1 MREKSLNVSNNKN
14 IIYETQEELFLKSKG
29 NNNHHHLY
37 RKVLDEKNIRY
48 AIDQVNRNPGRNTP
62 GPDGMTFKD
71 LMQKPYE
78 EVVLLVSATL
88 RSRQERYVREVEI
101 PKENGKTRKLGIAN
115 ILNRIAQQ
123 CVLNILEPIVEP
135 YFYRNSYGFRHNLS
149 TKHCVSRMGVTLT
162 TMKHEKWIYDC
173 DLANFFGTVQLDI
186 VLNLLRINFGIKD
199 GQFLKLIKNLMWL
212 NIKKRGSIIKYEGVG
227 LAQGTILGPVLANVQ
242 FDDFERKI
250 QQMEMSSR
258 EKDYTTTHLYRHKNT
273 KERYIEWRN
282 QNYPGK
288 YNIVMYRYAEDFIL
302 LSNNPYDLESV
313 IEIFRRWCQENKLT
327 INEEKTKIIHG
338 YDVQFNFLGYHIK
351 AGNKGL
357 IISIKNYKQVK
368 SDIGRLIKECV
379 KNGNLLKLNH
389 ALNGL
394 YCYYDIATNLNNLS
408 MYIGKVLFKMSKR
421 NKNNLA
427 KVVWLRGH
435 DEYEITNLRTS
446 RVLKVNMWELRK
458 QTSKSP
464 GIYCRDISYWEP
476 QPIDNYRLTEW
487 CEKLIA
493 NRQSYTNAR
502 IVGFILSKA
511 KVQKTEPVLGL
522 NLIDIDPAEIDIHHK
537 KPVQYGGTD
546 DYNNLIFLHRRVHKA
561 IHSHEECNEKWNKK
575 KYDEL
580 INKME
585 SSKQAKVKT
594 KSNRLR

>member
-1 MREKSLNVSNNKN
+1 
-14 IIYETQEELFLKSKG
+14 
-29 NNNHHHLY
+29 
-37 RKVLDEKNIRY
+37 
-48 AIDQVNRNPGRNTP
+48 
-62 GPDGMTFKD
+62 
-71 LMQKPYE
+71 
-78 EVVLLVSATL
+78 
-88 RSRQERYVREVEI
+88 
-101 PKENGKTRKLGIAN
+101 
-115 ILNRIAQQ
+115 
-123 CVLNILEPIVEP
+123 
-135 YFYRNSYGFRHNLS
+135 
-149 TKHCVSRMGVTLT
+149 
-162 TMKHEKWIYDC
+162 
-173 DLANFFGTVQLDI
+173 
-186 VLNLLRINFGIKD
+186 
-199 GQFLKLIKNLMWL
+199 
-212 NIKKRGSIIKYEGVG
+212 
-227 LAQGTILGPVLANVQ
+227 
-242 FDDFERKI
+242 
-250 QQMEMSSR
+250 
-258 EKDYTTTHLYRHKNT
+258 
-273 KERYIEWRN
+273 
-282 QNYPGK
+282 
-288 YNIVMYRYAEDFIL
+288 
-302 LSNNPYDLESV
+302 
-313 IEIFRRWCQENKLT
+313 
-327 INEEKTKIIHG
+327 
-338 YDVQFNFLGYHIK
+338 
-351 AGNKGL
+351 
-357 IISIKNYKQVK
+357 
-368 SDIGRLIKECV
+368 
-379 KNGNLLKLNH
+379 
-389 ALNGL
+389 
-394 YCYYDIATNLNNLS
+394 

-487 CEKLIA
+487 CEQLIA

-522 NLIDIDPAEIDIHHK
+522 NLIDIDPTEIDIHHK

-561 IHSHEECNEKWNKK
+561 IHSHKECNEKWNKK